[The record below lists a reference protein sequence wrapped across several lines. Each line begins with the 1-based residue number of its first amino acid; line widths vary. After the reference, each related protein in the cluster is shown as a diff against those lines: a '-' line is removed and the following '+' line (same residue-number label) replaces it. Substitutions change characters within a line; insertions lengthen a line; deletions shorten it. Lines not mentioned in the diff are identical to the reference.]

1 MKDEWRT
8 AEAAEYRKLYST
20 KQWRILREQA
30 LLRDG
35 FRCQHKGCGVILKRG
50 RAGDRSAVVHHIK
63 PHKGDLDL
71 FFSLDN
77 LQSLCKRHHDSDAQS
92 VEARGYSVEM
102 GADGWPVD
110 ANHPA
115 LTAGG
120 GSISRAA
127 DG

>member
-50 RAGDRSAVVHHIK
+50 RTSPRSAVVHHIK
-63 PHKGDLDL
+63 PHKGDLEL
-71 FFSLDN
+71 FYDINN
-77 LQSLCKRHHDSDAQS
+77 LSSVCWTCHSGDIQSIEGKGFDT
-92 VEARGYSVEM
+92 EIGE
-102 GADGWPVD
+102 DGWPTD
-110 ANHPA
+110 PNHPVW
-115 LTAGG
+115 
-120 GSISRAA
+120 R
-127 DG
+127 